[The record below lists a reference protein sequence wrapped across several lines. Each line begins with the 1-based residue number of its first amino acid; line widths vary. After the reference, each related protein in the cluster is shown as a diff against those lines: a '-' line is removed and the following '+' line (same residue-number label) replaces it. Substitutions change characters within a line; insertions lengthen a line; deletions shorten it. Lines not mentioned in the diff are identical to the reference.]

1 MSFLDSIIDIA
12 DFMWSNIIG
21 YVLLGVGLY
30 YTIRL
35 GFPPDKICRRDKES
49 PKEKFKK

>member
-1 MSFLDSIIDIA
+1 MFLLDNILDIA

-21 YVLLGVGLY
+21 YVLLGVGLF

-35 GFPPDKICRRDKES
+35 GFPQLKYAKDIKNV
-49 PKEKFKK
+49 